1 MPGVRCGGSV
11 WRRRCFRIWSKA
23 FGVVGGRRRGGG
35 YVGRDKAGEPTPMGD
50 SPALRNASGWLRL
63 CGCLT
68 GDEPTHEEEPGCV
81 DLFRP

>member
-1 MPGVRCGGSV
+1 MPGARGGGSA

-23 FGVVGGRRRGGG
+23 FGGGGVRLRGGG

-50 SPALRNASGWLRL
+50 SPALRNASGWQRL